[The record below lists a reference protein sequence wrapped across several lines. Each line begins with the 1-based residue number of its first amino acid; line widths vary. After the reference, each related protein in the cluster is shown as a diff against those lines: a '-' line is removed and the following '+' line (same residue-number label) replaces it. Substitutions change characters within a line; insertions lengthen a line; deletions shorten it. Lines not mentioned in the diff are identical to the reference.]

1 VLWLGLARASTGRR
15 GEVTERAQV
24 LKVGGAM
31 LALLVVGL
39 VVGFLTLDGKGS
51 PSPSPSSPTRN
62 SVTPPDVRAQVEQA
76 YLRAWDVWADSL
88 LRLDPSR
95 LHDVLTGK
103 ALELVTAQVNAQRE
117 KNQPVRV
124 RVEHNYR
131 IALLS
136 TTSASVDDRYI
147 NHNVR
152 LDPQTLQ
159 PIEKDLSGRVHRSFT
174 LELVDGI
181 WKIADIIEYK

>member
-1 VLWLGLARASTGRR
+1 
-15 GEVTERAQV
+15 VTERARV

-31 LALLVVGL
+31 LALLLAGL

-51 PSPSPSSPTRN
+51 PSPSPSSPTSN

-95 LHDVLTGK
+95 LPEDLTGR
-103 ALELVTAQVNAQRE
+103 ALEIITKQVQEQAK
-117 KNQPVRV
+117 KNQPVRI
-124 RVEHNYR
+124 RVEHDYTIVLIN
-131 IALLS
+131 A
-136 TTSASVDDRYI
+136 TMASIEDRYI

-152 LDPQTLQ
+152 LDPKTLE
-159 PIEKDLSGRVHRSFT
+159 PIEKDPNHRERTTFT
-174 LELVDGI
+174 MELVDGT
-181 WKIADIIEYK
+181 WKIAEIIEYK

>member
-1 VLWLGLARASTGRR
+1 VPRLGLARASTGRR
-15 GEVTERAQV
+15 GEVTERARV

-31 LALLVVGL
+31 LALLIVGL

-51 PSPSPSSPTRN
+51 PSPSPSSPNRS
-62 SVTPPDVRAQVEQA
+62 SVSPPDVRAQVEQA

-88 LRLDPSR
+88 LHLDPSQ
-95 LHDVLTGK
+95 LPEVLTGK
-103 ALELVTAQVNAQRE
+103 ALELVMAQVNRQRD

-131 IALLS
+131 IALIS
-136 TTSASVDDRYI
+136 ATTASVDDRYI

-159 PIEKDLSGRVHRSFT
+159 PIEEDQSGHVHRSFT
-174 LELVDGI
+174 LELVDGT
-181 WKIADIIEYK
+181 WKIADIIEYE